1 MVYNIHRFWL
11 FLLLVFFAWGICI
24 HSGNVL
30 LLAFFAADF
39 FASEICL
46 LLRFSS
52 VIFSAGNFCFWR
64 FFLVFFASCIFSWVN
79 LPYYRIPIGPTF
91 RARARQNIHEINK
104 LFTNV
109 LFFTSKEYPWVK
121 TVQYLNGCRLILL
134 IFKFKYQEI
143 YIKITLILKIV
154 IVILW

>member
-1 MVYNIHRFWL
+1 MRREVAGKVRKNQFVNIN
-11 FLLLVFFAWGICI
+11 LVFKVVWSKTYLG
-24 HSGNVL
+24 SGFFCFWCFSHEAFVSLLAMFL

-121 TVQYLNGCRLILL
+121 TNSSNVLIGS
-134 IFKFKYQEI
+134 
-143 YIKITLILKIV
+143 
-154 IVILW
+154 